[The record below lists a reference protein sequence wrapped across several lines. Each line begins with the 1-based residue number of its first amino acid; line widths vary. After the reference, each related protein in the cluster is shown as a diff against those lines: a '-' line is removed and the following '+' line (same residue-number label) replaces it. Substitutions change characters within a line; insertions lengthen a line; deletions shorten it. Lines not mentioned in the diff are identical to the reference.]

1 MHLVYSWDACSF
13 SAHSIKLPLFGLL
26 AFLVQTF
33 SIVLGP
39 YICTCTTER
48 VLAMVHYTFELVSFL
63 FLFL

>member
-39 YICTCTTER
+39 YLCL
-48 VLAMVHYTFELVSFL
+48 VLRNEF
-63 FLFL
+63 